1 MITAILIIILIL
13 NLAVLITFGAMVWGG
28 APYVPSRSTS
38 VEKMMTLANIQA
50 GEKAA
55 DLGSGDGRVV
65 IAMAQQ
71 GAEAHG
77 FENNPVLVFV
87 ARRNIRKAGLTGKA
101 FIHWKN
107 FWNADFSNFNVI
119 SVYAMPYIMG
129 RLHRKMKREMKHG
142 SRIIS
147 NAFEFKHEIPI
158 KKEKGVY
165 LYEISK

>member
-1 MITAILIIILIL
+1 MITTILIIVLIL
-13 NLAVLITFGAMVWGG
+13 NILVLITFGAMVWG
-28 APYVPSRSTS
+28 APYVPSRTTS
-38 VEKMMTLANIQA
+38 VAKMMALANIQP

-87 ARRNIRKAGLTGKA
+87 AQRNIKKAGLAGKA

-107 FWNADFSNFNVI
+107 FWRADFSKFNVI

-129 RLHRKMKREMKHG
+129 RLHRKMKEEMAHG

-147 NAFEFKHEIPI
+147 NAFEFKNETPI
-158 KKEKGVY
+158 KKDKGVY
-165 LYEISK
+165 LYEITK